1 MATYTNNLKLKEITS
16 GSESGSWG
24 DSTNTNLDLIA
35 ESFGYASY
43 DAFGSDADATK
54 TVQNSGA
61 TQEFTRGI
69 YVKITSTATLSATR
83 TLTIAPNDISRVL
96 FILNSTTG
104 SQSITIKQGSGAT
117 ITIANGAT
125 KCVYLDGAGS
135 GAAVVEVFNSFE
147 FASSKITG
155 TTPTLTIGDGDQEDA
170 KIVFDGNAQ
179 DFHVG
184 LDDSADDLV
193 IGKGSALGTTTAIG
207 IDENLLATF
216 HGGITMVGTTPT
228 LTIGDAGAEDT
239 KIVFDGN
246 AQDFY
251 MGLDDS
257 ADTLILGTG
266 STVGSNGRLNI
277 SSSQVELTDGSNLVL
292 IKDSDGNGVKV
303 KSDDAI
309 QLVVERTSNSPAV
322 IAFTTD
328 EITKTAKIEASSTG
342 MKFYTNSASRMLI
355 KHAGDIE
362 TDQDLKFTDDAKGP
376 IIKSANGTYYRLI
389 VSNLGALSTE
399 SV

>member
-43 DAFGSDADATK
+43 DAFSSDADATK

-61 TQEFTRGI
+61 TQEFTRGM
-69 YVKITSTATLSATR
+69 YVKITSSATLSATR

-104 SQSITIKQGSGAT
+104 SQDIIIKQGSGAT

-266 STVGSNGRLNI
+266 STVGSGGRLNI

-342 MKFYTNSASRMLI
+342 MKFYTNDTSRMLI

-376 IIKSANGTYYRLI
+376 IIKSPNGTYYRLI
-389 VSNLGALSTE
+389 VSNLGALNTE

>member
-104 SQSITIKQGSGAT
+104 SQDITIKQGSGAT

-322 IAFTTD
+322 IAFSTD